1 MQFMDA
7 FVREK
12 WDDMGTFIG
21 NVSDPSIPSLPKGF
35 QGYIDL
41 GKEFAKLHAFF
52 VEVLPSL
59 DKVILIQRITDK
71 KKNFYTFFNFRF
83 TIQKYQNMPFLLN
96 FMFL

>member
-1 MQFMDA
+1 MQFMDI

-35 QGYIDL
+35 HGYIDL

-52 VEVLPSL
+52 VEVLPTL
-59 DKVILIQRITDK
+59 DKV
-71 KKNFYTFFNFRF
+71 FYFFCLCLKEKVFRVSC
-83 TIQKYQNMPFLLN
+83 
-96 FMFL
+96 